1 MAHLLGY
8 ARVSTTVAL
17 VAYGGAEQRALAAVL
32 LYRLISFWGL
42 IPVEGLCYPALRLAE
57 GREAARRG
65 AARGE
70 GVRS

>member
-17 VAYGGAEQRALAAVL
+17 VAYGGAEQSALAAVL

-42 IPVEGLCYPALRLAE
+42 IPVEGLCCLGSAPS
-57 GREAARRG
+57 GGPGGSSARRCP
-65 AARGE
+65 R
-70 GVRS
+70 